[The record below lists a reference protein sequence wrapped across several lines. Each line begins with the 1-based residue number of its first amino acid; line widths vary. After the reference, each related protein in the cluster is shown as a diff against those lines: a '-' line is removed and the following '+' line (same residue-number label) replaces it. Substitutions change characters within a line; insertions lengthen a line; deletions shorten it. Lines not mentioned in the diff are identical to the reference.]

1 MQLPYDPASPDF
13 KTTIRAIPG
22 YKPADD
28 VPIREMVFA
37 SDAVLRLPEYLE
49 HAGANRDHP
58 VLVIVDE
65 LPIRRNGDLLKPLVV
80 NLLTETGW
88 NPTTVVLSPHH
99 GEPLHTDQIQV
110 QHVYDKLGA
119 RTAVLAIGSG
129 TVTDVAKHATFLY
142 GRDHNTHVPLVIV
155 PTANSVSAY
164 TSNTASVDVGGV
176 KKTLHS
182 RYLDV
187 LVCDVETLASA
198 PRTATIA
205 GVGDILVA
213 FGSFADWYLAARVGH
228 DKNYSDLPRTLIGPL
243 DEIFGEDAQEIKN
256 AKPYGTE
263 LLSKLLAL
271 EGLCQSLAHTSA
283 PFSGFEHS
291 ISHLLDM
298 MVKQGKQTPILHG
311 TQVVLLT
318 VLTTLAF
325 RHFMDEFDPAT
336 VNLDD
341 CFPARDEMQARVLNA
356 FAFLD
361 ADGVIAN
368 ECWTEYSKKL
378 DLWNNQREQAAA
390 FLRDWDTIRAE
401 LETIVRPP
409 QDLIAIL
416 QKMDSPTLF
425 EQLNP
430 PMPEAQIRFA
440 FENASFIRSRFTLGD
455 LFVFFNWDRDRL
467 WSYVWGNARALAG
480 AHTPA

>member
-1 MQLPYDPASPDF
+1 MQLPYDPASHNF
-13 KTTIRAIPG
+13 KSAIRAIPG
-22 YKPADD
+22 YKANDD
-28 VPIREMVFA
+28 VPIREMVFE
-37 SDAVLRLPEYLE
+37 SDAILRMPQYLE
-49 HAGANRDHP
+49 HAGATRGNP
-58 VLVIVDE
+58 LLVVVDE
-65 LPIRRNGDLLKPLVV
+65 FPLKRNGVQLKPFVV
-80 NLLTETGW
+80 ELLNQAGW
-88 NPTTVVLSPHH
+88 NPTTVVLKPHH
-99 GEPLHTDQIQV
+99 GEPLHTDQTQV
-110 QHVYDKLGA
+110 QHVQDRLVTGA
-119 RTAVLAIGSG
+119 AVLAIGSG
-129 TVTDVAKHATFLY
+129 TVTDVAKHASFLF
-142 GRDHNTHVPLVIV
+142 GQANSVHIPLVIV

-176 KKTLHS
+176 KKTLNS

-187 LVCDVETLASA
+187 LVCDLETLASA
-198 PRTATIA
+198 PRTALVA

-243 DEIFGEDAQEIKN
+243 DEIFSQDAEEIKN
-256 AKPYGTE
+256 ATPYGTE
-263 LLSKLLAL
+263 MLAKLLAL
-271 EGLCQSLAHTSA
+271 EGICQSLAHTSA

-298 MVKQGKQTPILHG
+298 MVKQAKQTPILHG

-325 RHFMDEFDPAT
+325 RHFMDEFDPT
-336 VNLDD
+336 RINLDD
-341 CFPARDEMQARVLNA
+341 CFPLRDEMQARVIGA
-356 FAFLD
+356 FGFLD
-361 ADGVIAN
+361 PNGAIAN

-378 DLWNNQREQAAA
+378 DLWNAQRETLHT
-390 FLRDWDTIRAE
+390 FLRDWSTIRAE
-401 LETIVRPP
+401 LENIVRPP

-467 WSYVWGNARALAG
+467 WSHIWENARTLVAE
-480 AHTPA
+480 TV